1 MGGGISASSVNR
13 LRKTIL
19 IRAYNLRQK
28 DETLDEQFRSHAKRS
43 TGNTTSSSSSS
54 SGKTSML
61 MLPDIQKVL
70 QLEDGALWA
79 SIEEL
84 LCHCAGHQVR
94 TDGIEYDVFINFLES
109 GKIPPSKLPPGGEP
123 DNGTPATNA
132 TVAAAAASSLP
143 HPPSPA
149 KPSLRVSTAATSDAS
164 PTTSSSSKQDP
175 DEDRPTPL
183 PSPHPY
189 VVEPADS
196 PVGPHPYAGSN
207 NGGPAFFND
216 SHEQRYR
223 DAGTLVTVRSSSSTG
238 ALHAAH
244 GGKPLWK
251 KKETTKMERVV
262 EYTTID
268 ADGVLQELVEHE
280 VQETETLH
288 MECKETGEFA
298 HRETTEFKQ
307 KETFNKE
314 VVSEQGGMEEYV
326 HLKSLDDEIE
336 FMER

>member
-28 DETLDEQFRSHAKRS
+28 DETLDEQFRCHSTRS
-43 TGNTTSSSSSS
+43 STSS
-54 SGKTSML
+54 SGKVSML
-61 MLPDIQKVL
+61 MLPDVKKVL

-84 LCHCAGHQVR
+84 LCHCAGNQVR
-94 TDGIEYDVFINFLES
+94 AEGIAYDVFIDFLES
-109 GKIPPSKLPPGGEP
+109 GKIPPSKLPPP
-123 DNGTPATNA
+123 DGAPDDAVVT
-132 TVAAAAASSLP
+132 AAPPPFQASQQQALP

-164 PTTSSSSKQDP
+164 PTSSSSSKQDH
-175 DEDRPTPL
+175 DEDAADRPTPL

-196 PVGPHPYAGSN
+196 PASRGGGSSSSSSSGPV
-207 NGGPAFFND
+207 FFND
-216 SHEQRYR
+216 SHDQRHR

-238 ALHAAH
+238 ALHAH
-244 GGKPLWK
+244 SGKPLWK
-251 KKETTKMERVV
+251 KKETTKMERMV

-268 ADGVLQELVEHE
+268 ADGVLQVRPDLMH
-280 VQETETLH
+280 
-288 MECKETGEFA
+288 
-298 HRETTEFKQ
+298 
-307 KETFNKE
+307 
-314 VVSEQGGMEEYV
+314 QGLYPAVYIAAISCGPRRPAGARWPAFPPTSSATPLSPDPIPPP
-326 HLKSLDDEIE
+326 HPSP
-336 FMER
+336 RSW